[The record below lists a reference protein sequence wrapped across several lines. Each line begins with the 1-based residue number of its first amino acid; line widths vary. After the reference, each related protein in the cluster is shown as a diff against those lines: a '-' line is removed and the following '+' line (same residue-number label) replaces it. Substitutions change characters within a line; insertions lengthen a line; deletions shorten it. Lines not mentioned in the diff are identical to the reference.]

1 MVNTLSISETMV
13 VLEGITIGGKSMV
26 KHLETINHC
35 KAILFI
41 EDLINNNEK
50 MSEWNLKSIHTL
62 FLKDIDNTNSGKYRN
77 ENVLISSAIHI
88 PPKYFELNYLM
99 QKLIAEYQKEWIK
112 YHPVV
117 RAALLHRE
125 FVKIHTFIDGN
136 GRTVRLLFNFE
147 LMKNNYTPII
157 IKNEQRA
164 NYYEVLDLA
173 HTTMNYAP
181 FIRLVSE
188 LVIESKKLWLSVLD

>member
-1 MVNTLSISETMV
+1 VNTLSISETMV

-88 PPKYFELNYLM
+88 SPKYFELNYLM

-125 FVKIHTFIDGN
+125 FEKFIH
-136 GRTVRLLFNFE
+136 L
-147 LMKNNYTPII
+147 
-157 IKNEQRA
+157 
-164 NYYEVLDLA
+164 
-173 HTTMNYAP
+173 
-181 FIRLVSE
+181 
-188 LVIESKKLWLSVLD
+188 